1 MVHRVGHG
9 RRDVSDHIHS
19 CPGVRG
25 MSRYKGIVW
34 PFMVGE
40 PTPDDYEPTDLELDP
55 NPPTDPYD
63 SPSYFNLKGPTK

>member
-1 MVHRVGHG
+1 
-9 RRDVSDHIHS
+9 
-19 CPGVRG
+19 